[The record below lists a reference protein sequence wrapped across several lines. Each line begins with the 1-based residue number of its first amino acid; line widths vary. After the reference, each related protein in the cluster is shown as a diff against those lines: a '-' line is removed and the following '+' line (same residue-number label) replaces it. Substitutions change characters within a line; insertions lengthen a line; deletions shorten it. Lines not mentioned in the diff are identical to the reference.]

1 MPEDLEAGS
10 AITDSQ
16 AAEAVKQLNGGSTLE
31 WRKWVLC
38 LPSSRDS
45 ALFRSI
51 ATQQK
56 VRKNNKN
63 VAF

>member
-31 WRKWVLC
+31 WRK
-38 LPSSRDS
+38 
-45 ALFRSI
+45 
-51 ATQQK
+51 
-56 VRKNNKN
+56 
-63 VAF
+63 